1 MYDVEDD
8 RMDVVDSAIKCKLGT
23 KEDIELYEELSLA
36 LELMNK
42 DDFRVEGSRINNG
55 IDFNIMTP
63 YPNGLPE
70 SVGTLFFNVSTD
82 YKVCIC
88 ETNFY
93 SQGIHNDPSE
103 MNFKI
108 NIKKC

>member
-36 LELMNK
+36 LELMDNNN
-42 DDFRVEGSRINNG
+42 FRVEDSRINNG
-55 IDFNIMTP
+55 IDFSIMTP

-82 YKVCIC
+82 YRVSIC

-93 SQGIHNDPSE
+93 TQGVNNDPTE
-103 MNFKI
+103 MNYIIKL
-108 NIKKC
+108 KKC